1 MKVKVISGVQVML
14 YTKRNLP
21 IYKGEFELE
30 LGAQDL
36 ENYKKEI
43 AEKELDIKFEIIP
56 EEDGANGDKNKR
68 KGKKSIT
75 EGNGSQ

>member
-43 AEKELDIKFEIIP
+43 AEKKLDIKFEIIP
-56 EEDGANGDKNKR
+56 EEDGANGDKNKG
-68 KGKKSIT
+68 KNKKSTT

>member
-43 AEKELDIKFEIIP
+43 AEKKLDIKFEIIP
-56 EEDGANGDKNKR
+56 EEDGANGDTNKG